1 MKKTILFLPL
11 IFFVNILFAQDVI
24 GITEDVPITCSG
36 GTASYTILTNASSSF
51 EYQVQNKVGAVWY
64 NTFAVQTCSSPPS
77 FTLTLAATTYR
88 IIIYDIATGVAVS
101 TSQEFTVN
109 QPLGIISWTVPD
121 VINVACNGG
130 NTGSIE
136 LFMSGGNGSYLYDW
150 SNGMNTAYITNLTA
164 GTYTCNVSDANG
176 CAYINNPIIIS
187 VTENP
192 ALSII
197 PSQIDVN
204 CWGDATGTATVNV
217 TGGTGAGTYLY
228 SWNDP
233 LAQTTASAT
242 GLVAGNYS
250 CNVIDANSC
259 VLNSLTVIIT
269 QPLAA
274 LTIPTSPL
282 ANDATCFGSSDGSI
296 ILTVNGGTAPYVF
309 NWTGQIP
316 INNSNPTNNYTGL
329 VAGSYL
335 CFITDNLGCT
345 VSSTNIVINEPLETV
360 FTISDTPVICN
371 GDATGTA
378 TVAVSSSVGAETYS
392 WTLGGGNSAT
402 ATGLSAATYIC
413 TITTPSNGCTVLGQV
428 TVGEP
433 SPIIITEESFPTN
446 CFGGSTG
453 TAVVSATGGT
463 GSYSYSWN
471 DPLNQATATA
481 TGLNSTFYTCT
492 VTDGNSC
499 EETIGSIFVDQPTPI
514 LISES
519 STALDCHNASNAIAS
534 VIASGGTPFS
544 VGPEYTYLWSPSGQ
558 TTSTINSL
566 TTGTY
571 TCDVT
576 DANGCT
582 VSSNSISITNPPLM
596 VFSESQTDVICNGDA
611 SGTATVTVVG
621 GGAPYTYLWNDVLG
635 TSGTTNFSTTA
646 NGLITGTYICT
657 ITDAN
662 GCVENSAPIFIG
674 EPTPVVISIT
684 QTDVICNGDAT
695 GTATVSV
702 SGGGGGYTY
711 IWSNGDTGPTAFNLV
726 SGLYFCNV
734 LDNNG
739 CTVTSSTIL
748 VNQYPPIVINPTHTD
763 VSCSPGNDGTATVSV
778 SGGTGPGTYTYL
790 WSSGNSTTATAIGL
804 STGTYTCSVTDNL
817 GCTITSNP
825 IFVGQATPIIFTQ
838 ITSDVDCNGGSNGEI
853 ALTVSGGTGP
863 GTYTYLWTPGS
874 QASSTASLLSYGY
887 YTCMITDGNGC
898 IVNTGNI
905 LVGQPSNPLAVIESA
920 TDVSCYGGNDGTA
933 TVSPSG
939 GTGPYTYVWSNS
951 SINPLTINGLAS
963 GTYDCNVTDANGCT
977 ITSDPMIVGSPAQ
990 TLYTTSQNNVTCN
1003 GINDGSA
1010 TITIVN
1016 GVFPYTYLWSQGS
1029 TTATASSLFP
1039 GTYTCNITNSDG
1051 CMISSSAVIIP
1062 NPTSIIITPAQT
1074 NVVCFGNSTGT
1085 ATVSVSGGTGTG
1097 TYTYLWSTIPA
1108 QTTNTAIGLSA
1119 GNYTCSVTDDFGN
1132 GCTVPSMSIT
1142 IIENAQT
1149 TFTTSYNDV
1158 ICNGDSDGIATVSI
1172 TGGVAPHSYIWSQG
1186 STTANATGL
1195 NIGTYTCNI
1204 TDANGC
1210 TVPTLPITISELPT
1224 LVVTSLPTT
1233 QASCFG
1239 GSTGTATV
1247 SVSGGTGAGTYTYL
1261 WNTTP
1266 AQTTP
1271 SAIGLSAGNYI
1282 CTITDL
1288 NGCTAASTSI
1298 VVGQASQ
1305 ILSTTSSTDVSC
1317 YGGNDGTVTVIA
1329 SGGTGAFTYS
1339 WSPGGST
1346 NATATSL
1353 SAGNYIC
1360 TIKDANLCTVT
1371 SLSTVVNTP
1380 LPLTVAIN
1388 TTDVWCINQ
1397 NNGTAQ
1403 AIASGG
1409 TGPYTYQWSTGTFP
1423 WTDQITGLSA
1433 NTYTVT
1439 VTDNANCAPVTQI
1452 STILGPS
1459 AIVPIISITDALCN
1473 GDATGQILLT
1483 VSGGAGPY
1491 TYDWSDGTSANPIV
1505 GLVAGNYTCTI
1516 KDINLCDIA
1525 SGNIV
1530 VGEPTEIAYT
1540 SFTDSVNCFGDANGK
1555 ATVTVTPGTGTGPY
1569 TYSWDDLGAQTT
1581 NTASGLVTGTYTSTI
1596 TDFNGCILLSTP
1608 LFVSE
1613 PNPISI
1619 LFTPTDVSCVGLNDG
1634 SITTTVSGGTAA
1646 YTYLWNTTPAQT
1658 TANLSS
1664 ASGVAAGNHMLTV
1677 SDYHGCL
1684 YPSVS
1689 ITVGAPS
1696 QITATISTTNVLCN
1710 GDATGEITV
1719 TGVNG
1724 AGGSPFTYLWSN
1736 GITNWFNSALLAG
1749 TYDLTITDAS
1759 GNCSSSISG
1768 IAVTTST
1775 LITCPLSWSNPSTS
1789 GAGDGTITASS
1800 ASGGAGGYLYS
1811 WTGPGGFSSNSMA
1824 LTWLD
1829 EGLYTLT
1836 ITDND
1841 LCTEIFT
1848 VLLQDP
1854 SCNVNTTITTIDP
1867 LCFGDLGSLTW
1878 VNSGGVQ
1885 PFNNYLV
1892 NSAGT
1897 VIVNNLPYNSPS
1909 TPFIL
1914 PAGTD
1919 YTLIVTD
1926 ADGCST
1932 SSTVPWPTIP
1942 LVSIDLLTTTNALC
1956 FGNNTGTA
1964 SVINS
1969 GGTAPLTTNWF
1980 GQTPTSLYTGTYNVE
1995 VTDIYGCTS
2004 GIIPYTIGQ
2013 PVAPLS
2019 ISGTIETLAS
2029 CAPGTDG
2036 TSTITATGGTGI
2048 YTYLWSDGTI
2058 ANPAINLVPG
2068 TYTCDVTD
2076 ANLCSI
2082 TSLPI
2087 TISASPSLLIDV
2099 VKNPVSCANGS
2110 DGVLTAGL
2118 LTPSSGTL
2126 PVSYQWFDSS
2136 IPALISSSNPVT
2148 ALTNGSYNVV
2158 ATDANGCSDSW
2169 YGALVNPTS
2178 ITSTLI
2184 ASDVTSNGANNGTI
2198 ITNTPSGGTGPYT
2211 YSWVGPNGFLSNLP
2225 NPIALAPGTYILTIT
2240 DNNLCV
2246 SLPLYAVI
2254 NEPECDVTITS
2265 VITQPNCFNGYG
2277 DITWTNSGGSGP
2289 YLNVITDLTLGGGV
2303 IFTSTSL
2310 SGTFPLLDGDY
2321 LLKVTDAFG
2330 CIAIVSI
2337 NINQPDPLVVSFTT
2351 TDVICYGGT
2360 TGTLS
2365 VTASGGTVAG
2375 AYTIDYAGISTSA
2388 IPEGTYGFS
2397 LTDDNGCPSISSSP
2411 ISYTIGTAAD
2421 IIPSIIATD
2430 PLCNGGFD
2438 GSATVTATGG
2448 TFPYS
2453 YFWLPSGNL
2462 ASTETLLGA
2471 GIYYCNVTDVNGC
2484 TPSSGSALVTIGNP
2498 TSIAAAV
2505 TQTNVTCYGS
2515 NDGTATV
2522 TATGGTGSL
2531 GYLWSDGQTSFIA
2544 SGLVAGSYTCT
2555 INDGTGCTTTIPVII
2570 TQPNEILPNFNITD
2584 VTCAGLSDGSA
2595 TISPSGGSGFYTI
2608 NWFNGSSGNTVGPLA
2623 AGNWTLSIS
2632 DLVNTGCNTALNF
2645 EIIMPT
2651 ALTLSA
2657 SFVDATC
2664 DGYSNGSAT
2673 VIASGGTPYVSSG
2686 TEPYTYL
2693 WNDALAQTTANA
2705 TGLGVGVYE
2714 CTVMDANLCP
2724 NTITVTISSP
2734 EAISENITTVSPSCY
2749 EYSDGSA
2756 TSATTGG
2763 TSPYI
2768 YSWSGGSFI
2777 GTGATYSGLNSTLTY
2792 YLDITDVL
2800 GCTLSSI
2807 PVSIL
2812 ATAPA
2817 LITLFTSD
2825 YNGYMVQCNDSANAT
2840 ISITAT
2846 GGNAPYLYSG
2856 DGINF
2861 TTNSTLNNISSGL
2874 NTVYV
2879 TDFDGCTVSSS
2890 ILITE
2895 PTAIVPVIAIVN
2907 NVTCNGINDG
2917 ELNLSTSGGIG
2928 SPYTYLWT
2936 PTGEI
2941 TNNISGLSADTFSVT
2956 VTDVNGCNGFDTYI
2970 LTNTYTLSTIPF
2982 ATTVSC
2988 TGSNTGIAE
2997 ITSVTGGTPGYT
3009 YLWNNLTTNALNV
3022 GLSAGTYWCTTTDA
3036 SGCEITDTLTISQ
3049 AANSLAIAN
3058 VDITNV
3064 SCNGASDGEI
3074 KLTVNGGTG
3083 GIYNYLWSAGGQN
3096 TANAT
3101 SLSAGIYTVEVT
3113 DAANCTVYDTIIVT
3127 EPNAM
3132 TMTSIIPVDITC
3144 YGQNDGI
3151 ISTVVSG
3158 GTPGYTY
3165 LWSNNQISDTITN
3178 LEADTYYVEVIDS
3191 NGCILIDSAIINQPA
3206 QLTLLVSL
3214 TDPLCHNDSN
3224 GIIDVVCV
3232 GGVSPFMASYLS
3244 IFYPVTNSVVNIP
3257 NLSAGTNSL
3266 IVTDANGCAD
3276 ITDVTLIN
3284 PLQLVVNSLTEVNPT
3299 CYDYS
3304 DGFAEVTIIGGTAA
3318 YTYLWDDA
3326 LAQTTSVAI
3335 ELMSG
3340 NYNCTVTDVNGCTD
3354 TTSFTLNNPNEIEVF
3369 ATIQDVL
3376 CFGNSDGSISVN
3388 VENTIGNY
3396 QIFWQGANDSIFID
3410 NLIAGLYYVSIID
3423 DNSCTK
3429 TDSIFVNQN
3438 EEMVINYTVYPT
3450 SCKDIAD
3457 GVIEINNIY
3466 GGAPPYNVYNN
3477 GELITEGTYN
3487 SANIDNLAVSD
3498 NNAPYII
3505 TIIDDNNC
3513 EEDSTV
3519 IIDYIGGYNCID
3531 EPIIISPNYDG
3542 TNDVWQ
3548 PVVDLDVDMEVSIL
3562 NRWGELEYY
3571 YTGNSILFIWDGVP
3585 ENGDKLPSAD
3595 YYYII
3600 KFKNN
3605 NYPARTGALTL
3616 IG

>member
-1 MKKTILFLPL
+1 MKKTILLL
-11 IFFVNILFAQDVI
+11 SLLFFVNILYAQDVI
-24 GITEDVPITCSG
+24 GITEDVPITCAN

-64 NTFAVQTCSSPPS
+64 NTFAVQTCLLPPS

-88 IIIYDIATGVAVS
+88 IIIIDIATGIEVS
-101 TSQEFTVN
+101 TSPEFTVN
-109 QPLGIISWTVPD
+109 QPLGIISWSVPD

-136 LFMSGGNGSYLYDW
+136 LFMSGGNGSYVYDW
-150 SNGMNTAYITNLTA
+150 SNTMSTALITNLTA
-164 GTYTCNVSDANG
+164 GTYTCNVTDANG

-187 VTENP
+187 VTENA
-192 ALSII
+192 ALSIVE
-197 PSQIDVN
+197 SQTNVN

-228 SWNDP
+228 LWNDP

-250 CNVIDANSC
+250 CNVTDANSC
-259 VLNSLTVIIT
+259 ILNSLTVIIT

-274 LTIPTSPL
+274 LTIPTSPV

-316 INNSNPTNNYTGL
+316 INNINPTNNYTGL
-329 VAGSYL
+329 DAGTYL

-360 FTISDTPVICN
+360 FTIGGTDVFCN

-392 WTLGGGNSAT
+392 WTLGGGASAT
-402 ATGLSAATYIC
+402 ANGLSAAVYIC
-413 TITTPSNGCTVLGQV
+413 TITTPSNGCTVQGLV
-428 TVGEP
+428 EIYEP
-433 SPIIITEESFPTN
+433 SAIIITGNSFTPAD
-446 CFGGSTG
+446 CFGSSTG
-453 TAVVSATGGT
+453 TATVSVTGGIP
-463 GSYSYSWN
+463 GYNYSWS
-471 DPLNQATATA
+471 DPLNQSNPTA
-481 TGLNSTFYTCT
+481 TGLNSTFYVCT

-499 EETIGSIFVDQPTPI
+499 LQASGPIFVNQPTPI

-519 STALDCHNASNAIAS
+519 STALDCHNASNATAS
-534 VIASGGTPFS
+534 VIVSGGTPFS
-544 VGPEYTYLWSPSGQ
+544 AGPQYTYLWSPGGQ

-582 VSSNSISITNPPLM
+582 VSSNSISITNPPLI
-596 VFSESQTDVICNGDA
+596 VFSESQTPVICNGDA

-621 GGAPYTYLWNDVLG
+621 GVAPYTYLWNDVLG

-662 GCVENSAPIFIG
+662 GCVKNSAPIFIG

-711 IWSNGDTGPTAFNLV
+711 IWSNGATGPTAFSLV
-726 SGLYFCNV
+726 SGFYFCNV

-739 CTVTSSTIL
+739 CTETSSTIL
-748 VNQYPPIVINPTHTD
+748 VNQYPSIVITPAHTD
-763 VSCSPGNDGTATVSV
+763 VSCNPGNDGTATVSV
-778 SGGTGPGTYTYL
+778 SGGTGPGTYTYF

-863 GTYTYLWTPGS
+863 GTYTYSWTPGN

-898 IVNTGNI
+898 LVNTGNI
-905 LVGQPSNPLAVIESA
+905 LVDEPSNPLAVIEST
-920 TDVSCYGGNDGTA
+920 TDVSCYGGNNGTA
-933 TVSPSG
+933 TVSVSG
-939 GTGPYTYVWSNS
+939 GTGPYQWAWSTL
-951 SINPLTINGLAS
+951 SINPLSINSLTTGTYTCDVTDING
-963 GTYDCNVTDANGCT
+963 CN

-1010 TITIVN
+1010 TINIL
-1016 GVFPYTYLWSQGS
+1016 GGEFPYAFLWSQGS
-1029 TTATASSLFP
+1029 TTATASNLFP

-1062 NPTSIIITPAQT
+1062 NPTLIVITPTQT
-1074 NVVCFGNSTGT
+1074 NVVCYGNSTGS
-1085 ATVSVSGGTGTG
+1085 ATISVSGGTGTG
-1097 TYTYLWSTIPA
+1097 TYTYLWNTIPA

-1119 GNYTCSVTDDFGN
+1119 GTYTCSVTDDFGN
-1132 GCTVPSMSIT
+1132 GCTVSSMPIT

-1149 TFTTSYNDV
+1149 TFTTSSTDV
-1158 ICNGDSDGIATVSI
+1158 ICNGDANGMATVII
-1172 TGGVAPHSYIWSQG
+1172 TGGVGQHSYIWSQG

-1204 TDANGC
+1204 TDAYGC
-1210 TVPTLPITISELPT
+1210 TVTTLPITISELPT

-1233 QASCFG
+1233 QASCFN

-1247 SVSGGTGAGTYTYL
+1247 SVLGGTGPGTYSYS
-1261 WNTTP
+1261 WNDP
-1266 AQTTP
+1266 ASQNTNT
-1271 SAIGLSAGNYI
+1271 AIGLSAGNYI

-1288 NGCTAASTSI
+1288 DLCTAASTSI

-1317 YGGNDGTVTVIA
+1317 DGGNDGTVTVIA
-1329 SGGTGAFTYS
+1329 SGGTGGFTYS
-1339 WSPGGST
+1339 WSPGGSNNA
-1346 NATATSL
+1346 NATVL
-1353 SAGNYIC
+1353 SAGTYTCNI
-1360 TIKDANLCTVT
+1360 TDVNECTVT
-1371 SLSTVVNTP
+1371 SLPTVVNTP
-1380 LPLTVAIN
+1380 LPLTVTIN

-1397 NNGTAQ
+1397 SNGTAQ
-1403 AIASGG
+1403 AIPSGG
-1409 TGPYTYQWSTGTFP
+1409 TGPYTYLWSTGTSP

-1433 NTYTVT
+1433 NTSYTVT

-1459 AIVPIISITDALCN
+1459 AIVPIISITDVLCY
-1473 GDATGQILLT
+1473 GGATGEILLT

-1491 TYDWSDGTSANPIV
+1491 TYVWSDGTSANPIV

-1516 KDINLCDIA
+1516 KDVNLCDIA

-1530 VGEPTEIAYT
+1530 VGEPTQIAYT
-1540 SFTDSVNCFGDANGK
+1540 TFTDSVNCFGDANGK

-1569 TYSWDDLGAQTT
+1569 TYSWDDPASQST

-1608 LFVSE
+1608 LLVSD

-1619 LFTPTDVSCVGLNDG
+1619 LFTPTAVSCVGLNDG
-1634 SITTTVSGGTAA
+1634 GITTTVSGGTAA

-1658 TANLSS
+1658 NANLSS
-1664 ASGVAAGNHMLTV
+1664 ASGVASGIHTLTV

-1684 YPSVS
+1684 YPDVYISVGS
-1689 ITVGAPS
+1689 PS
-1696 QITATISTTNVLCN
+1696 PITATITSSPVLCN
-1710 GDATGEITV
+1710 GDGTGQITV
-1719 TGVNG
+1719 TGVSG
-1724 AGGSPFTYLWSN
+1724 SLGSPYTYLWSN
-1736 GITNWFNSALLAG
+1736 GITTWFNSALLAG
-1749 TYDLTITDAS
+1749 DYDLTITDAS
-1759 GNCSSSISG
+1759 GICSSFITG
-1768 IAVTTST
+1768 TTVTTST
-1775 LITCPLSWSNPSTS
+1775 LITCPISFSNPSAS
-1789 GAGDGTITASS
+1789 GAGDGTIIANN
-1800 ASGGAGGYLYS
+1800 ASGGSGGYLYS
-1811 WTGPGGFSSNSMA
+1811 WTGPSSFSSTSQI

-1829 EGLYTLT
+1829 EGSYTLT
-1836 ITDND
+1836 VTDNAG
-1841 LCTEIFT
+1841 CTELFT
-1848 VLLQDP
+1848 VLLNDP
-1854 SCNVNTTITTIDP
+1854 NCNVNTTIATIDP
-1867 LCFGDLGSLTW
+1867 LCFGDLGSITW
-1878 VNSGGVQ
+1878 SNSGGVL
-1885 PFNNYLV
+1885 PYNNYLE

-1909 TPFIL
+1909 TPFLL
-1914 PAGTD
+1914 PSGTD
-1919 YTLIVTD
+1919 YTLTVTD
-1926 ADGCST
+1926 ADGCT
-1932 SSTVPWPTIP
+1932 SSATVPWPSIP
-1942 LVSIDLLTTTNALC
+1942 VVSIDLLTTTPVLC
-1956 FGNNTGTA
+1956 FNGNTGTA
-1964 SVINS
+1964 SVISS
-1969 GGTAPLTTNWF
+1969 GGTAPLTTNWN
-1980 GQTPTSLYTGTYNVE
+1980 TVNPSSIYAGTYDVV
-1995 VTDIYGCTS
+1995 VTDINGCTS
-2004 GIIPYTIGQ
+2004 GIVPYTVTE
-2013 PVAPLS
+2013 PTAPLL

-2036 TSTITATGGTGI
+2036 TSTITASGGTGL

-2058 ANPAINLVPG
+2058 VNPAINLASG
-2068 TYTCDVTD
+2068 TYNCTVYD
-2076 ANLCSI
+2076 ANNCPAASQSI
-2082 TSLPI
+2082 TI
-2087 TISASPSLLIDV
+2087 FASPNLDISV
-2099 VKNPVSCANGS
+2099 VESDVSCADGS
-2110 DGVLTAGL
+2110 DGTLTASIDL
-2118 LTPSSGTL
+2118 GTA
-2126 PVSYQWFDSS
+2126 PVSYQWFDPLTSN
-2136 IPALISSSNPVT
+2136 LISSTNPITGLPTGVYS
-2148 ALTNGSYNVV
+2148 LV
-2158 ATDANGCSDSW
+2158 ATDAYGCIDNW

-2178 ITSTLI
+2178 ITSSLSSTNVTL
-2184 ASDVTSNGANNGTI
+2184 NGADNGII
-2198 ITNTPSGGTGPYT
+2198 ITSTPTGGSAPYS
-2211 YSWVGPNGFLSNLP
+2211 YSWVGVGGFTSISQNLTG
-2225 NPIALAPGTYILTIT
+2225 LAPGQYILTIT
-2240 DNNLCV
+2240 DDNGCE
-2246 SLPLYAVI
+2246 SPHYTAYI
-2254 NEPECDVTITS
+2254 NEPTCNVNIIS
-2265 VITQPNCFNGYG
+2265 VITQPDCFNTNG
-2277 DITWTNSGGSGP
+2277 DITWNNSGGSGP
-2289 YLNVITDLTLGGGV
+2289 YLNVITDALGTV
-2303 IFTSTSL
+2303 IYTDFSL
-2310 SGTFPLLDGDY
+2310 DGAESLPHGDY
-2321 LLKVTDAFG
+2321 LLQVTDVFG
-2330 CIAIVSI
+2330 CVALVSI
-2337 NINQPDPLVVSFTT
+2337 IIREPNPLVPSYTT
-2351 TDVICYGGT
+2351 TDVICFGQS
-2360 TGTLS
+2360 TGTLN

-2375 AYTIDYAGISTSA
+2375 AYTIDYATISPTA
-2388 IPEGTYGFS
+2388 IPQGTYGFT
-2397 LTDDNGCPSISSSP
+2397 LTDDNGCSSIPASP
-2411 ISYTIGTAAD
+2411 IAYTIGTAAD
-2421 IIPSIIATD
+2421 IIPTITATD
-2430 PLCNGGFD
+2430 PSCNGGAN
-2438 GSATVTATGG
+2438 GSATVTVTGG
-2448 TFPYS
+2448 TFPYD
-2453 YFWLPSGNL
+2453 FVWLPSNNT
-2462 ASTETLLGA
+2462 AATESLLVA
-2471 GIYYCNVTDVNGC
+2471 GIYYCNVTDDNGC
-2484 TPSSGSALVTIGNP
+2484 TPTTGSVSVTIGNP
-2498 TSIAAAV
+2498 TSIGANF
-2505 TQTNVTCYGS
+2505 TQTDVTCYGG
-2515 NDGTATV
+2515 NNGTATV
-2522 TATGGTGSL
+2522 TASGGTGSL
-2531 GYLWSDGQTSFIA
+2531 GYLWSDGQTSSIA
-2544 SGLVAGSYTCT
+2544 IGLVAGTYTCI
-2555 INDGTGCTTTIPVII
+2555 INDGSGCTTSLDVTITEPD
-2570 TQPNEILPNFNITD
+2570 EILPNFTLTD
-2584 VTCAGLSDGSA
+2584 VSCAGLADGTA
-2595 TISPSGGSGFYTI
+2595 TVSPTGGSGIYNILWFDGSPLNSPYDPLSAGFWTVTI
-2608 NWFNGSSGNTVGPLA
+2608 TDDNL
-2623 AGNWTLSIS
+2623 
-2632 DLVNTGCNTALNF
+2632 CNTNPASLII
-2645 EIIMPT
+2645 EIEMPT
-2651 ALTLSA
+2651 PIILSS
-2657 SFVDATC
+2657 SFVDASC

-2673 VIASGGTPYVSSG
+2673 AIASGGQV
-2686 TEPYTYL
+2686 PYTYL
-2693 WNDALAQTTANA
+2693 WDDALAQTTPTA
-2705 TGLGVGVYE
+2705 TGLSIGTYT
-2714 CTVMDANLCP
+2714 CIVMDANLCQ
-2724 NTITVTISSP
+2724 NSITVSISSP
-2734 EAISENITTVSPSCY
+2734 AAIAENITTISTSCNGN
-2749 EYSDGSA
+2749 SDGSA
-2756 TSATTGG
+2756 TSVPTGG
-2763 TSPYI
+2763 TSPYT
-2768 YSWSGGSFI
+2768 YLWSGNFI
-2777 GTGATYSGLNSTLTY
+2777 GTGATYSGLNSNTTY
-2792 YLDITDVL
+2792 YLSITDDN

-2807 PVSIL
+2807 PVTIVP
-2812 ATAPA
+2812 TVPA
-2817 LITLFTSD
+2817 VITTFIT
-2825 YNGYMVQCNDSANAT
+2825 NVQCYDSTDAT
-2840 ISITAT
+2840 ISISVTL
-2846 GGNAPYLYSG
+2846 GSAPYQYSA

-2861 TTNSTLNNISSGL
+2861 TSNSVLTNISAGQ

-2879 TDFDGCTVSSS
+2879 TDADGCTANQSVV
-2890 ILITE
+2890 ITE
-2895 PTAIVPVIAIVN
+2895 PAQIVPNISLVN
-2907 NVTCNGINDG
+2907 NVTCNGFNDG
-2917 ELNLSTSGGIG
+2917 ELITNAFGGFG
-2928 SPYTYLWT
+2928 PYNYLWSPNGDT
-2936 PTGEI
+2936 TD
-2941 TNNISGLSADTFSVT
+2941 NISGLSAGTFSVM
-2956 VTDVNGCNGFDTYI
+2956 VEDNNGCLGYDTYT
-2970 LTNTYTLSTIPF
+2970 LTNTFTLTSIPNT
-2982 ATTVSC
+2982 TTVSC
-2988 TGSNTGIAE
+2988 TGSSTGTAE
-2997 ITSVTGGTPGYT
+2997 ITNIAGGTSAYT
-3009 YLWNNLTTNALNV
+3009 YLWNNLTTNALNI

-3036 SGCEITDTLTISQ
+3036 SGCEITDTVTISQ

-3127 EPNAM
+3127 EPTAM
-3132 TMTSIIPVDITC
+3132 TMTINPVDITC
-3144 YGQNDGI
+3144 YGLNDGI
-3151 ISTVVSG
+3151 ISIVVSG
-3158 GTPGYTY
+3158 GTPAYTY

-3178 LEADTYYVEVIDS
+3178 LGADTYYIEVIDS

-3257 NLSAGTNSL
+3257 DLSAGTNSL

-3276 ITDVTLIN
+3276 ITDVTLTN
-3284 PLQLVVNSLTEVNPT
+3284 PLQLEANSLAEVNPT

-3376 CFGNSDGSISVN
+3376 CFGTSEGSISVN
-3388 VENTIGNY
+3388 VENTTGNY

-3429 TDSIFVNQN
+3429 TDSILVNQN

-3450 SCKDIAD
+3450 SCQDIAD

-3466 GGAPPYNVYNN
+3466 GGAPPYNVYKN

-3498 NNAPYII
+3498 NNIPYII

-3519 IIDYIGGYNCID
+3519 MIDYIGGYNCID

-3585 ENGDKLPSAD
+3585 ENGGELPSAD

-3605 NYPARTGALTL
+3605 SYPARTGALTL
-3616 IG
+3616 IR